1 MLFKERLLL
10 NKCLTL
16 VQYCTSVRHLFM
28 LLAYTLFYFLP
39 GFEEQ
44 LLWQLPQ
51 FPLQPPHPQLQ
62 AFPDFLSL

>member
-1 MLFKERLLL
+1 
-10 NKCLTL
+10 
-16 VQYCTSVRHLFM
+16 M

-39 GFEEQ
+39 GFDAQ